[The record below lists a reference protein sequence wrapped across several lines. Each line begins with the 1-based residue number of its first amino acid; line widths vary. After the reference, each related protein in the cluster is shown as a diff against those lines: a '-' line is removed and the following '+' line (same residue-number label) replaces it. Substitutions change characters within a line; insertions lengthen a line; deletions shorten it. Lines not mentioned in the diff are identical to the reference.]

1 MHRARI
7 GTCASVIGLG
17 GACAG
22 GCIPKGVASGA
33 WCALVSTIW
42 RGSCLPGTGKW
53 ITVVFN
59 DFTGVVGRIGVAA
72 DECPMGASVR
82 KLVFRRKNIE
92 KAS

>member
-1 MHRARI
+1 MHHARI
-7 GTCASVIGLG
+7 GTCAGVIGLG

-53 ITVVFN
+53 MADVF
-59 DFTGVVGRIGVAA
+59 DGLSDIVGCVGVGLDG
-72 DECPMGASVR
+72 CNMGAAVR